1 MYKWRNQSY
10 RMIVSVMSATQRRT
24 YTAITEYHTWLRI
37 QESKR
42 KIRTMGV
49 LMRTPPQPI

>member
-1 MYKWRNQSY
+1 
-10 RMIVSVMSATQRRT
+10 MSATQRRT

-42 KIRTMGV
+42 EIRTMGV
-49 LMRTPPQPI
+49 PMRKASQPIK